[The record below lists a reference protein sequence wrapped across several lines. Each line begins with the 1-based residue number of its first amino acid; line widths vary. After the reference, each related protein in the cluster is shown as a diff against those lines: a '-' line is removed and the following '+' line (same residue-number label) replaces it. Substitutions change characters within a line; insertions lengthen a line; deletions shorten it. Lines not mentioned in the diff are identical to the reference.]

1 MQVQAKP
8 TNCLIRFSMSALR
21 SQYRKTIGRD
31 SQKSLSPHVNAGRMR
46 LLQYFDLV
54 KVNSESRTRGIMHSV
69 SGLIGGFTESEDGLQ
84 RRLKPNVVQ
93 RSIVF
98 SNSRGDSFGT
108 RSVSTKGPNIP
119 RLKQVKW
126 LLLPVNFEAAINLR
140 GPKRDAL
147 KASSPRPVRLNLRNH
162 SSKPIHFQ

>member
-1 MQVQAKP
+1 MQARAKR
-8 TNCLIRFSMSALR
+8 TNCSIRLSMSALR
-21 SQYRKTIGRD
+21 SRYRKTIARD

-46 LLQYFDLV
+46 LLQYLDLV
-54 KVNSESRTRGIMHSV
+54 KVTSESRTRGTTHSV
-69 SGLIGGFTESEDGLQ
+69 SGLFGGFTESEGGLQ
-84 RRLKPNVVQ
+84 GRLKPNVVQ

-108 RSVSTKGPNIP
+108 RSVSTKGPNIR
-119 RLKQVKW
+119 RLKRDKW